1 MRIVRVAGFNGLL
14 RDEIT
19 LPLLCD
25 LRQRSKLVNLSL
37 FRQGTH
43 AQGNAGD
50 AGRIEAGLGGTS
62 ATRRFT
68 NGMDLRCPR
77 CRMRHWIGID
87 ALRHAGMCPGCGS
100 SMSVAPETSW
110 SYDLNPLVRHCV
122 NSRALAV
129 WQALAEVARGLG
141 SFFFTPSTKLYLAQA
156 INGAAKKEV
165 DVLCVSEGIVPLRR
179 TRFE

>member
-68 NGMDLRCPR
+68 NGHGPSLSTMPDEALDWNRCTAPR
-77 CRMRHWIGID
+77 RNVSGMRVVHVG
-87 ALRHAGMCPGCGS
+87 G
-100 SMSVAPETSW
+100 T
-110 SYDLNPLVRHCV
+110 
-122 NSRALAV
+122 
-129 WQALAEVARGLG
+129 
-141 SFFFTPSTKLYLAQA
+141 
-156 INGAAKKEV
+156 
-165 DVLCVSEGIVPLRR
+165 
-179 TRFE
+179 